1 MATAAGRFRSARLLY
16 GALRV
21 SSQPCALGAVVSKP
35 RPRFYVHAT
44 RQMASSATQPPPV
57 SEPDTAT
64 VSDTAAAE
72 AAERGLRILRGR
84 SRALEQGGG
93 GMPWLIVK
101 TTESAARAAGDV
113 PVLTHVLSPTISS
126 A

>member
-1 MATAAGRFRSARLLY
+1 MD
-16 GALRV
+16 
-21 SSQPCALGAVVSKP
+21 
-35 RPRFYVHAT
+35 
-44 RQMASSATQPPPV
+44 SSATQPPPV

-93 GMPWLIVK
+93 VPWLRVK